1 MSGRKTHWLNNKL
14 LDFRFR
20 GIPWTPPTAYL
31 FSLIRATA
39 GISPRSTA
47 VTLGQTTVPLAHN
60 GRMYRCSTAGTT
72 GASEPTWP
80 TTDNG
85 TVTDGTAVWT
95 EMTTDFK
102 TYSSAVSSSEVSGG
116 SYARV
121 SVNAN
126 TTNFAA
132 TNAAGSTANPSS
144 GTSDATSNNVAIAF
158 PNSTAAWGVIGASV
172 LLDSSGNAHQWNVHT
187 VPRTVDNGV
196 IAPSWPISEWQYIEE

>member
-1 MSGRKTHWLNNKL
+1 MAGRKTHWLNNKL
-14 LDFRFR
+14 IDLRFR
-20 GIPWTPPTAYL
+20 SVSWTPPTAYL

-39 GISPRSTA
+39 GVSPRSTA
-47 VTLGQTTVPLAHN
+47 VTLGQTTVPATHN

-102 TYSSAVSSSEVSGG
+102 TYSSVVSNAEVSGG

-121 SVNAN
+121 SVNA
-126 TTNFAA
+126 TTANFAA
-132 TNAAGSTANPSS
+132 TNGSGSTANPSA
-144 GTSDATSNNVAIAF
+144 GTSDATSNNVAV
-158 PNSTAAWGVIGASV
+158 TYAAPTSDWGVIGASFM
-172 LLDSSGNAHQWNVHT
+172 LDGSGNAHQWSILTTPKT
-187 VPRTVDNGV
+187 VSNGAD
-196 IAPSWPISEWQYIEE
+196 APSFPIGAWDYHEE